1 MLFLCKQSLLHLEQ
15 LSLFNFKNYEETNLL
30 LDKEVNL
37 IVGDNGAG
45 KTNLLDAI
53 HYLCISKSAFTSIEA
68 NVVKTD
74 ELFFSTNGTFKKD
87 GENFKVICGFKAN
100 EKKILTVNGS
110 SYSRVSEHIGRFP
123 CVLIAPDHI
132 AIIKEGSD
140 ERRKFFDNAIS
151 QIDAEYLENLIT
163 YNKYLKARNQ
173 LLKQFHEQNYKDKTL
188 LEVYTEPLL
197 IAGECIHRKR
207 NDFISKF
214 VLVLQ
219 EIYGDI
225 ASEKEKVELKYESQ
239 LLGYNFAE
247 LNAKTLN
254 DDYRAQRTTVG
265 THLDDFIFTINGLN
279 LRKFGSQGQQKTFLL
294 ALKIAQHQFI
304 SQTLNTKPIMLLDDI
319 FDKLDDKR
327 IAQLLQMCKSGYFGQ
342 VFITDAR
349 KDRTAA
355 LFNEQTVPCKIFEIV
370 NGEVK

>member
-1 MLFLCKQSLLHLEQ
+1 LLFLCKQSLLHLEQ

-87 GENFKVICGFKAN
+87 SENFKVICGFKAN

-355 LFNEQTVPCKIFEIV
+355 LFNEQTVHCKIFEIV